1 MKAARDGMPWRHR
14 GPRLLRAVSDSLAD
28 QCPLPDTETG
38 LIRLQVAARDRGLLG
53 EGAALSGFT
62 AASGGKQ
69 ARSPHADPGMT
80 VILADPSS
88 SWLRRQRQRAR
99 PIVSLAAAT
108 AVAVIVVFA
117 ALLGSRGHH
126 RTVTAVRPPVA
137 SPAPSP
143 SRSLAPLRL
152 RDIAGTWAGQVTQ
165 NSAAG
170 REVFSVKLTVR
181 TGSRRVRISYY
192 GSFHYGSSF
201 SCSGNLFP
209 LSASSSHLLLRQ
221 IVTMGPCNTGT
232 VTLTPGANGS
242 LAFRFR
248 GQGPPAAT
256 GTLTR
261 RKG

>member
-1 MKAARDGMPWRHR
+1 MPWRHR

-108 AVAVIVVFA
+108 AAARDVVLA
-117 ALLGSRGHH
+117 ALPGPP
-126 RTVTAVRPPVA
+126 RPP
-137 SPAPSP
+137 
-143 SRSLAPLRL
+143 
-152 RDIAGTWAGQVTQ
+152 
-165 NSAAG
+165 
-170 REVFSVKLTVR
+170 
-181 TGSRRVRISYY
+181 
-192 GSFHYGSSF
+192 
-201 SCSGNLFP
+201 
-209 LSASSSHLLLRQ
+209 
-221 IVTMGPCNTGT
+221 
-232 VTLTPGANGS
+232 
-242 LAFRFR
+242 
-248 GQGPPAAT
+248 PPAHAAPPA
-256 GTLTR
+256 GSIPPPVP
-261 RKG
+261 